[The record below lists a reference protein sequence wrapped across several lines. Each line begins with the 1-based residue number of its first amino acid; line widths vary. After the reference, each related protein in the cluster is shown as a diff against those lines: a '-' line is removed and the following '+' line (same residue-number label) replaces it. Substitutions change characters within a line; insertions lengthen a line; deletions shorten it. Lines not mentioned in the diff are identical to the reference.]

1 MLMAIVIVF
10 NCIHLIISMKIT
22 VLVDN
27 IANEGSGLNAEHGL
41 SFWLQTD
48 EGNFLVDVGATSL
61 FAENACKM
69 GIDIA
74 DADYLILSHA
84 HADHVGGLSAFLNI
98 NRKAKI
104 YLSSYVCGRNCYSTR
119 RGIKRD
125 ISIDH
130 NLLQQHK
137 ERFIFVEGNT
147 EITSSVRLICE
158 IPAIFPVPMANAT
171 LLANDEQDDFL
182 HEIAVAI
189 DSNVGTSILS
199 PCTHRGI
206 LNILDAMNGCKV
218 VNFIGGLH
226 LLDSDEKNIFESA
239 EDIEFLSREI
249 SNRNISLC
257 TGHCTGK
264 VAKDI
269 LSRELGDNFKEFYS
283 GFTMNL

>member
-1 MLMAIVIVF
+1 
-10 NCIHLIISMKIT
+10 MKIT

-27 IANEGSGLNAEHGL
+27 IANEASGLNAEHGL

-48 EGNFLVDVGATSL
+48 DGNFLIDVGATSL

-69 GIDIA
+69 GINIA

-119 RGIKRD
+119 RGVKRD

-130 NLLQQHK
+130 NLLQLHR
-137 ERFIFVEGNT
+137 ERVIFVEKNT
-147 EITSSVRLICE
+147 EITHNVKLICE
-158 IPAIFPVPMANAT
+158 IPAIFPAPKANAT
-171 LLANDEQDDFL
+171 LLANDVPDDFL
-182 HEIAVAI
+182 HEIAVAVNSK
-189 DSNVGTSILS
+189 DGTSIIS

-206 LNILDAMNGCKV
+206 LNILNAMKSCRV
-218 VNFIGGLH
+218 VDFIGGLH
-226 LLDSDEKNIFESA
+226 LLDSDENNIFESV
-239 EDIEFLSREI
+239 EEIESLSREI
-249 SNRNISLC
+249 FNKNIFLC
-257 TGHCTGK
+257 TGHCTGR

-269 LSRELGDNFKEFYS
+269 LSQELGDNYKEFYS

>member
-1 MLMAIVIVF
+1 
-10 NCIHLIISMKIT
+10 MKVT

-27 IANEGSGLNAEHGL
+27 IANEASGLNAEHGL

-48 EGNFLVDVGATSL
+48 DGNFLVDVGATSL
-61 FAENACKM
+61 FVENACKM

-104 YLSSYVCGRNCYSTR
+104 YLSSYVRGLNCYSTR

-130 NLLQQHK
+130 NLLQEHK
-137 ERFIFVEGNT
+137 ERFIFVEKYT
-147 EITSSVRLICE
+147 EIAKSVKLICN
-158 IPAIFPVPMANAT
+158 IPVIYPVPMANAT

-182 HEIAVAI
+182 HEIAVAV
-189 DSNVGTSILS
+189 DSNAGTSILS

-206 LNILDAMNGCKV
+206 LNILNAMKGYRV

-226 LLDSDEKNIFESA
+226 LLDSDEKNIFESE
-239 EDIEFLSREI
+239 EDIESLSREI
-249 SNRNISLC
+249 LNRNISLY

-269 LSRELGDNFKEFYS
+269 LSRELGKRFKEFHT
-283 GFTMNL
+283 GFTMDL